1 MRVDLW
7 QLVYTLSDALDLVGM
22 DDRYHGKRV
31 AVMAATFGEEL
42 GCDRPTLQM
51 LFFGGLLHDSGVSS
65 TRVHKQLVTELDWSG
80 ANEHCERGEELLSNF
95 SPLAHLA
102 PLVRYHHTHWNDL
115 IRKDLD
121 QNTKLISNLI
131 YLADRLDSLAI
142 KHYGQ
147 DLLLARARIRRVINR
162 YRDTFF
168 APELVEAFLSVS
180 DKEAFWLNLQPN
192 HVKVSTRSWM
202 PEPSM
207 RELESGDIRQLAR
220 IFAGIVDAKSPF
232 TAEHSIGVAQL
243 SRWLAESAQLP
254 QDTCDQL
261 LIAGMLH
268 DIGKLMIP
276 DEILEKPEKLD
287 KSESAVVRQHSF
299 ETYQILKQIPGFEKI
314 SGWAAYHHEAL
325 NGRGYPFHLRGD
337 ELDFE
342 ARIVAAS
349 DVFQALAQ
357 KRPYRPSLSPKKI
370 LRKMIYRVKIGRLD
384 EDVVGLCENHLDDCW
399 QAATVVAR

>member
-1 MRVDLW
+1 MQVDLW

-31 AVMAATFGEEL
+31 AVMAVTIGEEL
-42 GCDRPTLQM
+42 GWERPALEW

-65 TRVHKQLVTELDWSG
+65 TKVHKQLVTELDWSG
-80 ANEHCERGEELLSNF
+80 VNEHCERGEELLSNF

-115 IRKDLD
+115 IRKDLA
-121 QNTKLISNLI
+121 QQTMLLSNLI
-131 YLADRLDSLAI
+131 YLTDRLDALAA

-147 DLLLARARIRRVINR
+147 DLLLTRNHIRSTIGR

-168 APELVEAFLSVS
+168 APELVDAFFSVS
-180 DKEAFWLNLQPN
+180 VKEAFWLNLEPN
-192 HVKVSTRSWM
+192 HIKVSTRSWM
-202 PEPSM
+202 PQPSM
-207 RELESGDIRQLAR
+207 KELESEEVQQLAR
-220 IFAGIVDAKSPF
+220 IFASIVDAKSPF

-243 SRWLAESAQLP
+243 SRWLAESAQLA
-254 QDTCDQL
+254 QDTRDQL

-276 DEILEKPEKLD
+276 DEILEKPDKLD
-287 KSESAVVRQHSF
+287 QSESAVVRQHSF
-299 ETYQILKQIPGFEKI
+299 ETYQILKQIRGFEKI
-314 SGWAAYHHEAL
+314 SHWAAYHHEAL
-325 NGRGYPFHLRGD
+325 NGRGYPFHLKGD

-342 ARIVAAS
+342 SRIVAAS

-370 LRKMIYRVKIGRLD
+370 LRKMKYRVKTGRLD
-384 EDVVGLCENHLDDCW
+384 EDVVGLCESRLDDCW
-399 QAATVVAR
+399 QVATVV

>member
-1 MRVDLW
+1 MQVDLW

-31 AVMAATFGEEL
+31 AVMAATIGEEL
-42 GCDRPTLQM
+42 GWDRLALEK

-65 TRVHKQLVTELDWSG
+65 TRVHEQLVSELDWSG
-80 ANEHCERGEELLSNF
+80 ASEHCERGEELLSNF
-95 SPLAHLA
+95 DPLAHLA

-115 IRKDLD
+115 IKKNLD
-121 QNTKLISNLI
+121 QQTILLSNLI
-131 YLADRLDSLAI
+131 YLADRLDALAV

-147 DLLLARARIRRVINR
+147 DLLLIRNRIRSTIGR
-162 YRDTFF
+162 YQGTFF
-168 APELVEAFLSVS
+168 AHELVDAFFSVS
-180 DKEAFWLNLQPN
+180 VKEAFWLNLEPN
-192 HVKVSTRSWM
+192 HIKVSTRSWM
-202 PEPSM
+202 PQPSM
-207 RELESGDIRQLAR
+207 RELESGDVQQLAR
-220 IFAGIVDAKSPF
+220 IFASIVDAKSPF

-254 QDTCDQL
+254 KDTRDRL

-276 DEILEKPEKLD
+276 DEILEKPDKLD
-287 KSESAVVRQHSF
+287 PSESAVVRQHSY
-299 ETYQILKQIPGFEKI
+299 ETYQILKQIRGFEQI

-325 NGRGYPFHLRGD
+325 NGRGYPFHLRDD
-337 ELDFE
+337 ELDLE

-349 DVFQALAQ
+349 DVFQALSQ

-370 LRKMIYRVKIGRLD
+370 LRKMRYRVKTGRLD
-384 EDVVGLCENHLDDCW
+384 EDVVGLCESRLDDCW
-399 QAATVVAR
+399 QAATVV